1 MAICIKLR
9 HLLTCRREY
18 KAVHGPCGIPSD
30 PPGVNKSTPVT
41 YGQLELPLA
50 GNPSKH
56 KEFDS
61 TALYRPGFL
70 RDPLDLTWG
79 SPHIRREKCHF
90 TMIFISKLLILDG
103 SLRNARRIC

>member
-61 TALYRPGFL
+61 TALLQSGLSSGPLGF
-70 RDPLDLTWG
+70 DLG
-79 SPHIRREKCHF
+79 IPSHPSGQMSLYHDIYIQAAYIRW
-90 TMIFISKLLILDG
+90 
-103 SLRNARRIC
+103 